1 MNSKQRKN
9 HNRRQKL
16 AYYKIHR
23 KANEKARKAGLML
36 CYYSDAPYFLYLHK
50 NCYNIKFIYLDN
62 LALDNLAIAKGN
74 LSDLLPIIDRYCN
87 LKVFL

>member
-16 AYYKIHR
+16 AYDKIHR

-36 CYYSDAPYFLYLHK
+36 CYDSDVPYFLYLHK
-50 NCYNIKFIYLDN
+50 NCYNIKFLY
-62 LALDNLAIAKGN
+62 LDNLAIAKGS
-74 LSDLLPIIDRYCN
+74 LFDLLLVIDRYWN